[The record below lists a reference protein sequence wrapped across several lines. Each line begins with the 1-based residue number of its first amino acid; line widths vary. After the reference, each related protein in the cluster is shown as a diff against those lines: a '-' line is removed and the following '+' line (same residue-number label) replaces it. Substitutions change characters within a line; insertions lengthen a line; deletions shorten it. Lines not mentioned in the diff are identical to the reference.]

1 MAVYYIA
8 DPHFGHNAVI
18 RFNNR
23 PFSTVEEMDNTMLSN
38 WRSIVRPDDEVYI
51 VGDLI
56 FRANNPP
63 EYYLDKL
70 TGRKHL
76 ILGNHDKWSKHVG
89 LDKYFESVSQIK
101 EITDAGRHI
110 VLCHFPMVEWPRSH
124 HNSVLVFGHIH
135 NRTAGDGFNY
145 YLKHEN
151 MLNAGAD
158 INHYCPVT
166 YHQLVANNAYFR
178 ESNKEIGAEGYE

>member
-1 MAVYYIA
+1 MAVFYIA
-8 DPHFGHNAVI
+8 DPHFGHNAAI
-18 RFNNR
+18 RLNNR
-23 PFSTVEEMDNTMLSN
+23 PFETVEEMDNTMLSN

-56 FRANNPP
+56 FRAKKLP
-63 EYYLDKL
+63 EYYLDQL

-76 ILGNHDKWSKHVG
+76 ILGNHDKWSKHVD
-89 LDKYFESVSQIK
+89 LDKYFESISQIK
-101 EITDAGRHI
+101 EITDVDRHI
-110 VLCHFPMVEWPRSH
+110 VLCHYPMVEWPRSH
-124 HNSVLVFGHIH
+124 YNSVLVFGHIH

-151 MLNAGAD
+151 MLNAGVD
-158 INHYCPVT
+158 INHYCPVI

-178 ESNKEIGAEGYE
+178 ERNKQNSHGNGE

>member
-1 MAVYYIA
+1 MTVYYIA
-8 DPHFGHNAVI
+8 DCHFGHNAVI

-23 PFSTVEEMDNTMLSN
+23 PFETVEEMDNTMLNN

-56 FRANNPP
+56 FRAKNPP

-76 ILGNHDKWSKHVG
+76 ILGNHDKWSKHVD

-101 EITDAGRHI
+101 EISDAGRHI
-110 VLCHFPMVEWPRSH
+110 VLCHYPMVEWPRSRQ
-124 HNSVLVFGHIH
+124 NSVLVFGHIH
-135 NRTAGDGFNY
+135 NKVEGDAFDY

-151 MLNAGAD
+151 MLNAGVD

-166 YHQLVANNAYFR
+166 FRQLVENNKYFR
-178 ESNKEIGAEGYE
+178 ESNKQGSHGNGE